1 MFGTSH
7 MLFHLFLRIQ
17 NIITPLL
24 VVGRESL
31 GCLVPDA
38 PLFIMDDYPNIT
50 REKLRI
56 SSLQD
61 LHGKM
66 IYIR

>member
-1 MFGTSH
+1 

-17 NIITPLL
+17 NIITPLP

-38 PLFIMDDYPNIT
+38 PMFIMDDYPNIT
-50 REKLRI
+50 RENKRL
-56 SSLQD
+56 LFT
-61 LHGKM
+61 
-66 IYIR
+66 IYMEK

>member
-1 MFGTSH
+1 

-17 NIITPLL
+17 NIITPLP

-38 PLFIMDDYPNIT
+38 PMFIMDDYPNIT
-50 REKLRI
+50 RGGLRI
-56 SSLQD
+56 CSLQD
-61 LHGKM
+61 LHEKT
-66 IYIR
+66 IHII